1 MNVQG
6 ILRGKKNITETWQ
19 GRIKIKIVFL
29 CNIYLLSLILLG
41 GQLTLSTM
49 TQHAGVHA
57 HVSVL
62 FLDRKSLS
70 ESEAATHWQQRPF
83 VSAKLQLT
91 RMALLACVWPQGL
104 KPRDFPRSMQPG
116 RATHHLLNKDA
127 LPHSHRRQVEEHI
140 SLSNYIKKGQDER
153 RWMSLTN
160 VSLLRSCLPLFSPPG
175 KPMILRPEEILEKY
189 KCKSSASQ
197 QFHLG
202 ECWAVS

>member
-29 CNIYLLSLILLG
+29 CNIYLLSWILLG

-57 HVSVL
+57 RVSVL
-62 FLDRKSLS
+62 FPDRKSLS

-116 RATHHLLNKDA
+116 RASPSSPQQRCPSPQPPTTGRGAHLSLKLYKKRTRWEEMNVFNKCQSA
-127 LPHSHRRQVEEHI
+127 AVLPASF
-140 SLSNYIKKGQDER
+140 LSP
-153 RWMSLTN
+153 W
-160 VSLLRSCLPLFSPPG
+160 
-175 KPMILRPEEILEKY
+175 
-189 KCKSSASQ
+189 
-197 QFHLG
+197 
-202 ECWAVS
+202 